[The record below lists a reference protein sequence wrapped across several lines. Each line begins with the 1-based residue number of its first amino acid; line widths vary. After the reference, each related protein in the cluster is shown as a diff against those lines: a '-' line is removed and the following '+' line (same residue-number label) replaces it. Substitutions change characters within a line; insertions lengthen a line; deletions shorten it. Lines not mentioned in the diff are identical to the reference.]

1 MLLITP
7 LLLFPLWSG
16 MSAVCLL
23 QLKGRRWSFGDFFA
37 GFRHWPAFVGVGFLS
52 QVLSVVVYAPGV
64 LIMVVGLRFHNLPMV
79 FVGAGVLL
87 LGVAVLIFLQVRLLA
102 FAPCIIFDRKEG
114 AVGAIKA
121 NWELTRG
128 HFWGLFGVGILL
140 FLIILGGA
148 LACGIGALFA
158 VPYAML
164 IWNAGYLFIAGRRE
178 PVDRPYI
185 SND

>member
-1 MLLITP
+1 
-7 LLLFPLWSG
+7 
-16 MSAVCLL
+16 
-23 QLKGRRWSFGDFFA
+23 
-37 GFRHWPAFVGVGFLS
+37 
-52 QVLSVVVYAPGV
+52 
-64 LIMVVGLRFHNLPMV
+64 MV
-79 FVGAGVLL
+79 FVGAGVFLV
-87 LGVAVLIFLQVRLLA
+87 GVAVLVFLQIRLLA

-128 HFWGLFGVGILL
+128 HFWGLFGVG
-140 FLIILGGA
+140 FLCGLIAGAGA
-148 LACGIGALFA
+148 LACGIGALFT
-158 VPYAML
+158 VPYAFL